1 MTINTT
7 RSEWNEMIEKMCDDY
22 CKMPDICETQ
32 ERLDRHCAECPLN
45 NFPKKDDEYP
55 LGRNDWQE

>member
-1 MTINTT
+1 MSIKID
-7 RSEWNEMIEKMCDDY
+7 RSELNKVIEAICDDY

-45 NFPKKDDEYP
+45 NLQFKDEYP

>member
-1 MTINTT
+1 MIISFE
-7 RSEWNEMIEKMCDDY
+7 RSEFNDMVEKMCDEY
-22 CKMPDICETQ
+22 CKMPDICATQ

-45 NFPKKDDEYP
+45 TFLNEKDYP

>member
-7 RSEWNEMIEKMCDDY
+7 RSEWNEMLEKMCDDY
-22 CKMPDICETQ
+22 CKLPDICPTQ
-32 ERLDRHCAECPLN
+32 ERLNRHCAECPLN
-45 NFPKKDDEYP
+45 NLQYDAEYP